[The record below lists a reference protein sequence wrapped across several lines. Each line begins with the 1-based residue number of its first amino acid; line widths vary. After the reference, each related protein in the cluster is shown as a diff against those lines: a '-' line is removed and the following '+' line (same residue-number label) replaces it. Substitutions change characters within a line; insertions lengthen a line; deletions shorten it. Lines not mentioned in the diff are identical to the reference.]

1 MMDKNDKI
9 MKNMNDVTI
18 LKNIGSFVRHI
29 RLEQNKSQTK
39 LAEEA
44 GISRSALSEFEKGN
58 RSNTITLIQLLRA
71 LDKLS
76 VLEHFEIKQKLS
88 PIKLAEMD
96 RSQRKRAS
104 KSKKKIKKNKSDW

>member
-1 MMDKNDKI
+1 MDTNDKI
-9 MKNMNDVTI
+9 AKNMNDIGI
-18 LKNIGSFVRHI
+18 LKNIGLFIKHI

-44 GISRSALSEFEKGN
+44 GISRSTLSEFEKGN

-76 VLEHFEIKQKLS
+76 VLEHFEIRQKLA
-88 PIKLAEMD
+88 PIKLAKME

-104 KSKKKIKKNKSDW
+104 KQKIIKKKKSDW